1 MAHRRTG
8 TVVDK
13 EMLSETLMRFR
24 LMPEE
29 GAPFPAY
36 RSGQHIALRRDDCKL
51 TRKVGVGQDG
61 KPQYEPDL
69 DPWGRQQIGSVT
81 HAYSVAS
88 SPAETQEHGW
98 LEFVV
103 ALEQGLHGLPGR
115 LSEALF
121 KMGSETGCEVK
132 YVDRLAGT
140 FTLSD
145 RAGDAE
151 SVLLVGTG
159 TGVAPF
165 ASMVKQLHA
174 EARADETRRY
184 TLVQTHRSVREL
196 AFHRLFSEIEAAGR
210 FDFLYLPTISRPAQE
225 AEVDPHIG
233 QGRANNVVRLI
244 FGLPTAEEEKL
255 TKAKSDV
262 SVVAANLAL
271 ERLVHPVLPRHLNV
285 DALRERHPAGKTV
298 LLTCGN
304 PASRADLKATAE
316 RRDIGFEMEAW

>member
-8 TVVDK
+8 NVVDK
-13 EMLSETLMRFR
+13 ELLSETLMRFR

-29 GAPFPAY
+29 GVPFPSY
-36 RSGQHIALRRDDCKL
+36 RAGQHIVLRRDDCKL
-51 TRKVGVGQDG
+51 TRKTGVGQNG

-69 DPWGRQQIGSVT
+69 DPWGRQQLGSVT

-88 SPAETQEHGW
+88 APAETQEHGW
-98 LEFVV
+98 LEFLV
-103 ALEQGLHGLPGR
+103 ALEQGSHGLSGR
-115 LSEALF
+115 LGEALF
-121 KMGSETGCEVK
+121 KVGPESGCEVK
-132 YVDRLAGT
+132 YADRIAGS

-145 RAGDAE
+145 RVGDAE

-165 ASMVKQLHA
+165 AAMVKQLHT
-174 EARADETRRY
+174 EGRADDTCRY
-184 TLVQTHRSVREL
+184 TLVHTHRSVKEL
-196 AFHRLFSEIEAAGR
+196 AFQCLFSEIEAAGR

-233 QGRANNVVRLI
+233 QGRANNVVRLL

-255 TKAKSDV
+255 TRAKSDV

-271 ERLVHPVLPRHLNV
+271 ARLVHPVLPRHLNV
-285 DALRERHPAGKTV
+285 DTLRERHPSAKTV

-304 PASRADLKATAE
+304 PASMADLRATAE
-316 RRDIGFEMEAW
+316 RREIRFEVEA